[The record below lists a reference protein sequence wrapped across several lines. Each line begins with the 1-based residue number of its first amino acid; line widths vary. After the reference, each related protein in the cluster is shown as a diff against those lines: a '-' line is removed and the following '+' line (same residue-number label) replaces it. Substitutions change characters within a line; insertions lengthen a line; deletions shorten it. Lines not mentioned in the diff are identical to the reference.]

1 MDESS
6 EQQFFD
12 AAARWTAAA
21 PGDNRQL
28 IDAATQAMVDGLD
41 STCLVM
47 LASER
52 ATADT
57 QELRE
62 LLDGALDELHIPRP
76 GTIDQWAVIGPG
88 GRTFPRPAGDIIGLE
103 VSRRPMHVPE
113 VQVLIHINGVEITP
127 EVGQGL
133 HPFDILIPDNLLVA
147 SEEPQRIMIA
157 GDEWD
162 YDQQPTIMRD
172 GDTVRCEWEDD
183 AFHPLGRSRAGRPQG
198 AGSAQHRPSHLAG
211 VLLLH
216 RSTLYR
222 SPASGR
228 AWVDPRTRPLT
239 IRDSRRDRAPP
250 TGVPPKSEPVSARIA
265 VHASRPGAGSV
276 QSRRTTHS
284 GAPAELAKA
293 PR

>member
-1 MDESS
+1 
-6 EQQFFD
+6 
-12 AAARWTAAA
+12 
-21 PGDNRQL
+21 
-28 IDAATQAMVDGLD
+28 
-41 STCLVM
+41 
-47 LASER
+47 
-52 ATADT
+52 
-57 QELRE
+57 
-62 LLDGALDELHIPRP
+62 
-76 GTIDQWAVIGPG
+76 
-88 GRTFPRPAGDIIGLE
+88 
-103 VSRRPMHVPE
+103 MHVPE
-113 VQVLIHINGVEITP
+113 VQVLIHINGVEITS

-162 YDQQPTIMRD
+162 YDQQPAIMRD
-172 GDTVRCEWEDD
+172 GDTVRWEWEDD
-183 AFHPLGRSRAGRPQG
+183 ASHPLGRSRAGRPQG

-250 TGVPPKSEPVSARIA
+250 TGVPPKSEPVSVRIA
-265 VHASRPGAGSV
+265 VHASRPGAGSI

-293 PR
+293 PRWPRISSPRRARDRSDWRWWSHGPPWTSSPLHCAGRSRSSGSRSHSAHPVTRRWP

>member
-76 GTIDQWAVIGPG
+76 GTIDQ
-88 GRTFPRPAGDIIGLE
+88 
-103 VSRRPMHVPE
+103 
-113 VQVLIHINGVEITP
+113 
-127 EVGQGL
+127 
-133 HPFDILIPDNLLVA
+133 
-147 SEEPQRIMIA
+147 
-157 GDEWD
+157 
-162 YDQQPTIMRD
+162 
-172 GDTVRCEWEDD
+172 
-183 AFHPLGRSRAGRPQG
+183 
-198 AGSAQHRPSHLAG
+198 
-211 VLLLH
+211 
-216 RSTLYR
+216 
-222 SPASGR
+222 
-228 AWVDPRTRPLT
+228 
-239 IRDSRRDRAPP
+239 
-250 TGVPPKSEPVSARIA
+250 
-265 VHASRPGAGSV
+265 
-276 QSRRTTHS
+276 
-284 GAPAELAKA
+284 
-293 PR
+293 